1 MRNSMSEAEELKE
14 LRKELVDVRA
24 ELWAADQRGAFAT
37 TRNLERREWDLEER
51 IKAMEKES
59 CG

>member
-1 MRNSMSEAEELKE
+1 MSEAEELKE